1 MVARQVSP
9 KAISLSAATVEK
21 ERNQPLP
28 MNGFHLES
36 HGIQVKR
43 ILRNAS
49 PAELYEEAIR
59 HESDTRLSS
68 AGALMAYSG
77 PKTGRSPKDKRVV
90 RNPASEEEV
99 WVGQRQ
105 RAPG

>member
-1 MVARQVSP
+1 
-9 KAISLSAATVEK
+9 
-21 ERNQPLP
+21 

-36 HGIQVKR
+36 HGIQVKK

-77 PKTGRSPKDKRVV
+77 SKTGRSPKDKRVV
-90 RNPASEEEV
+90 RNPAFEEEV
-99 WVGQRQ
+99 WWGSVNVPLDETAFLINRERALDYLNTRQ
-105 RAPG
+105 